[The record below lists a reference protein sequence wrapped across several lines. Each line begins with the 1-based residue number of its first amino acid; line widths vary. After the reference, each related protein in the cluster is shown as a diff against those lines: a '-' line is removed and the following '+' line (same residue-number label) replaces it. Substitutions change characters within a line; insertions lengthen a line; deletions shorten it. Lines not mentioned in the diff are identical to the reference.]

1 MGKKLAANLI
11 REEHMALMVE
21 GSLLAAFGL
30 ATILWPGITIGV
42 LTYLVAGLL
51 VVYGLVGAVQGL
63 RALKRKKG
71 VSLLIEGLIE
81 IAIGAVFLWRSE
93 FALETLI
100 LFLGLLFVARGAFG
114 LVRARTRHTGRT
126 RSVRFG
132 VSLAS
137 LVVGVALLIYPIGS
151 IFALV
156 WLLGLYALFE
166 GVVLLFTASDVA
178 KLVPKTKNSR

>member
-1 MGKKLAANLI
+1 MAKKLAANLI
-11 REEHMALMVE
+11 REEHMALMIE
-21 GSLLAAFGL
+21 GSLLAVFGL
-30 ATILWPGITIGV
+30 VAILWPGITIGV

-51 VVYGLVGAVQGL
+51 VVYGFIGAAQGL

-81 IAIGAVFLWRSE
+81 VAIGAIFLWRSE

-114 LVRARTRHTGRT
+114 LVRARARHAGRS

-132 VSLAS
+132 VALAS
-137 LVVGVALLIYPIGS
+137 IVVGIALLVYPIGS

-166 GVVLLFTASDVA
+166 GVVLLFTASDVTKLAA
-178 KLVPKTKNSR
+178 KQR